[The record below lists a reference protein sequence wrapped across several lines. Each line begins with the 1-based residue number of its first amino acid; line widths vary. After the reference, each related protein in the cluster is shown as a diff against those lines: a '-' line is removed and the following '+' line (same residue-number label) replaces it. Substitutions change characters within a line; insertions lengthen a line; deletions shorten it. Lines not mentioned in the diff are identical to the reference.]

1 MVDEQ
6 VLEMGVAVVL
16 TTAVVAVVA
25 RIGEQLA
32 SHIVGRRLPARRGD
46 LVEPLEHVLVQAGLV
61 VVDPDGGGDVHCPDE
76 HEALR
81 DARLVDGGL
90 HVIGDAN
97 ELAAL
102 LGVEGHVDRV
112 RLHCK

>member
-1 MVDEQ
+1 MR
-6 VLEMGVAVVL
+6 VAVVL
-16 TTAVVAVVA
+16 AAAVVAVVT

-32 SHIVGRRLPARRGD
+32 SHVVRGRLPARRRD
-46 LVEPLEHVLVQAGLV
+46 LVEPLEHVLVQARLV
-61 VVDPDGGGDVHCPDE
+61 VVDPDGGGDVHRADE
-76 HEALR
+76 HEALG

-90 HVIGDAN
+90 HVIGDAD

-102 LGVEGHVDRV
+102 LGVERPVDRV